1 MFLRKNASSE
11 MELAFQ
17 EALVKNAA
25 EKETTG
31 LTKVAEA
38 IELVANAAEIFDSVG
53 MYKEAEYMTLVLE
66 SLASKKKKKAPKAKK
81 KDEDKEEGEKKTS
94 SKSKKKPD
102 GDTKDLT
109 SDKMVDNL
117 KHKGWVFN
125 ADDNAADDNFAD
137 YANKRREALDIAQ
150 KSPHYWNT
158 KAREWYQK
166 ALDFQNKGGSVY
178 QARECFKKAD
188 EHLAKAEELEAKLKG
203 KSFHNDIDDSWAKDD
218 EFYAKDE
225 RESDL
230 ARIMHE
236 IEESSGPEPEFRSEL
251 EDDQDDDWDFPMQKS
266 RSPRGF

>member
-38 IELVANAAEIFDSVG
+38 MDHVANAAEIFDSVG

-81 KDEDKEEGEKKTS
+81 KDEDKEEDEKKTS
-94 SKSKKKPD
+94 SKSKKKSD
-102 GDTKDLT
+102 EDTKDLT

-125 ADDNAADDNFAD
+125 ADDNDADDDNFAIFPI
-137 YANKRREALDIAQ
+137 KRTPYKDREQTSDHWHSLARSYYQQALEAEKKGWRYDARILFQ
-150 KSPHYWNT
+150 KGEEAS
-158 KAREWYQK
+158 
-166 ALDFQNKGGSVY
+166 D
-178 QARECFKKAD
+178 KAD
-188 EHLAKAEELEAKLKG
+188 ALK
-203 KSFHNDIDDSWAKDD
+203 KSSHVNDIDDNWAKDKDD

-236 IEESSGPEPEFRSEL
+236 IEESSGPEPEFRGAL
-251 EDDQDDDWDFPMQKS
+251 EDEI
-266 RSPRGF
+266 

>member
-11 MELAFQ
+11 MEAAFQ
-17 EALVKNAA
+17 ETMAKNAV
-25 EKETTG
+25 EEQTSG

-38 IELVANAAEIFDSVG
+38 MDLVANAAEIFDSVG
-53 MYKEAEYMTLVLE
+53 MHTEAEYMTRVLE
-66 SLASKKKKKAPKAKK
+66 SLASKKKKKKPAKK
-81 KDEDKEEGEKKTS
+81 KDEEKEEKAS
-94 SKSKKKPD
+94 ASKKKRSD
-102 GDTKDLT
+102 EATKDLT
-109 SDKMVDNL
+109 SDKMEDNL
-117 KHKGWVFN
+117 KHKCWVFN